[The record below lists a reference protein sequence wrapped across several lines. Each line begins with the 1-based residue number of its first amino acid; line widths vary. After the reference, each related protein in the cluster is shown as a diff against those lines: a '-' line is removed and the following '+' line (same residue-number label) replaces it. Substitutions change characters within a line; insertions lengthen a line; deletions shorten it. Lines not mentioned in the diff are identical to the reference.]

1 MMLVSTAGQ
10 GRASQCAIT
19 CRRIRRPAG
28 PAACCWAE
36 KGRRSADQSCTGPA
50 AKAAEPHAEPAAI
63 ASPTIPSWLPR
74 AETPTRACLGHEDS
88 ALLILADL
96 CEPAPLLARRMC
108 SCSDPAVGLGR
119 CWCSVAPGSHCRA
132 ACRGCHR
139 RWALP
144 PAVLTLMSMLRCYMP
159 MSMLLPLLARGSSR

>member
-1 MMLVSTAGQ
+1 MQATLQGSTEQPERGASESSRGAPPPRQHDAGQ
-10 GRASQCAIT
+10 HGRAGPRFAVRHHVPT
-19 CRRIRRPAG
+19 DPRPAG

-36 KGRRSADQSCTGPA
+36 KGRRCADQSCTGPA

-96 CEPAPLLARRMC
+96 CEPAPILGRRMC
-108 SCSDPAVGLGR
+108 SCFDPAVRLSR
-119 CWCSVAPGSHCRA
+119 CWCSGSHGSHCRA
-132 ACRGCHR
+132 A
-139 RWALP
+139 
-144 PAVLTLMSMLRCYMP
+144 
-159 MSMLLPLLARGSSR
+159 